1 MITAI
6 IACLALSQTEFIDG
20 EQRALTIK
28 GDTNYSFGFHTI
40 RLKNL
45 GEYDTVAIVK
55 YQGQIAAHDRDR
67 FLGQNMQPLTPRSF
81 ATDLLQVQQCLKG
94 NASGTIRAVYRV
106 FDRHVSGG
114 PAERS
119 APPKENT
126 TYIFFGSKAVGQKLR
141 ADMMWDAAWE
151 KRQDF
156 PIFTNSLANN
166 EYMGLALFET
176 HVPTLRVSSD
186 PKAVFLYAVAD
197 AFKNADDRT
206 VGLLC
211 MAMKDLFSQRGTEI
225 SEDYDERFDT
235 DVPLIEGVAP
245 YDDGAPGGGW
255 LPTKFGPA
263 VMEAYP
269 TLSEYGKLCVLAT
282 FKKYIKLDKDIEYL
296 DILERF
302 DTEEKFRLLP
312 RYNLYFR
319 ESAPSGGRSQRNIT
333 INRIVDLI
341 FSVKSPALRKHILSK
356 WIYQRP
362 ADQFVLKLIA
372 LLESPSVFERGCVL
386 KEFAYWHRKDF
397 PGVDLVPKGNWYSE
411 SGPITNEEF
420 LQQFWRTHPP

>member
-1 MITAI
+1 MITAL
-6 IACLALSQTEFIDG
+6 IACLALSQNEFIDG

-28 GDTNYSFGFHTI
+28 GDTNYSFGFHAI

-55 YQGQIAAHDRDR
+55 YQGQIAPHDRDR

-81 ATDLLQVQQCLKG
+81 AADILEVQQCLKG
-94 NASGTIRAVYRV
+94 NATGTIRGVYRV
-106 FDRHVSGG
+106 FNETYNGG
-114 PAERS
+114 PAMRS
-119 APPKENT
+119 DPPRQNT
-126 TYIFFGSKAVGQKLR
+126 TYIFFGSKGVGQKLR

-151 KRQDF
+151 KQKDF
-156 PIFTNSLANN
+156 PIFTNSLSNN

-186 PKAVFLYAVAD
+186 LKAVFLFAVAD
-197 AFKNADDRT
+197 AFKNADDQT

-211 MAMKDLFSQRGTEI
+211 SAMKDLLSSRGKRI
-225 SEDYDERFDT
+225 SDDYDERFDT
-235 DVPLIEGVAP
+235 DVPLIEGMAP
-245 YDDGAPGGGW
+245 YDPDVRGGGW

-269 TLSEYGKLCVLAT
+269 TLSDYGKLCVLT
-282 FKKYIKLDKDIEYL
+282 VFEKYIKPDKDIEYL
-296 DILERF
+296 DMLERF
-302 DTEEKFRLLP
+302 DAEEKFRLLP

-319 ESAPSGGRSQRNIT
+319 DSAPTGGRTQWNIT

-341 FSVKSPALRKHILSK
+341 FSVKSPVLRKHILTN

-362 ADQFVLKLIA
+362 ADQYVLKLIA
-372 LLESPSVFERGCVL
+372 LLESPSVYERGCVL

-397 PGVDLVPKGNWYSE
+397 PGVDLKPKGNWQDGRSAIE
-411 SGPITNEEF
+411 NEAF
-420 LQQFWRTHPP
+420 LQQFWREHPP